1 MATLEELLIAQK
13 QTILYISKVLTNF
26 KKLGQAKMTRAVTI
40 KRMDHL
46 KELFT
51 KGQDFHTKIEFLAT
65 TQDQAEHAYFKHD
78 QFSLCADVYEET
90 SDYMAEILSGFET
103 TLLQSAIGDLDK
115 TSREAWELRRD
126 TSEPYPTF
134 AEINQFLNERIQA
147 FETIIPIKPKEKSTD
162 TTKSAKNNTV
172 VSHAASTVSFKCPV
186 CKQGTHLL
194 YQFGN
199 IMSKTVRIVTCANI
213 VTLNIIR
220 YYIIMLLPIHLLL
233 SNQRRQRQ
241 QAKSRRISKTVS
253 PNSSGLLATAR
264 LRLHS
269 PHGRTVTARALID
282 PGSVVTLITE
292 LIVQC
297 LHLPKFK
304 HAVCVTGVGETQF
317 PVHSATNITVSP
329 TFSDGPAYS
338 NALILK
344 SLTKYLP
351 NQNLPV
357 DQWRHISDLTLAD
370 SEPMSRD
377 PIDIIIGIDFYG
389 MLILDGIRKGSANE
403 PVVQNTALGWILFGP
418 ISPSLNRHSPSL
430 PVHHSNIE
438 NLDSVLR
445 RFWEVEELPQSPHLT
460 LDEIR
465 YEEHF
470 VATHSDEGRYI
481 VRLPF
486 KTNNSV
492 SLGESRAGTFTCL
505 QRLERRFLRQLTS
518 ASEYNFLDEY
528 RTLGHMNQI
537 QNPAM
542 PSLTGQSYYI
552 PHHAVIRT
560 SSATTRLRVV
570 FNASSP
576 SSNGTSL
583 NDLLLVGPKLQ
594 IDITTVLLQ
603 WRQHR
608 YVYIADIE
616 KMYRQILV
624 DPRDTD
630 FQRILWRAS
639 SDVPVDEYRLMTVTY
654 GTAAAPYLAL
664 RVLKQLTQDEG
675 SHFPLAVPIL
685 NSQIYIDDCIFGADD
700 KTLAHHGL
708 VNIQMLTGDEQ
719 LKVLG
724 IAWNPVS
731 DVFNFQ
737 VNLAQELSK
746 TKRAILSTISKLF
759 DPLGWAAPVVITAKI
774 FMQQLWLLKRQWDE
788 EIPDDYFAQW
798 QNYHDR
804 LQNLDRLRIPRWT
817 ANGAATVSRVL
828 DGFSDASTKAYA
840 AAVYLRLVSNDG
852 SVTVT
857 LLMAKAKVAPL
868 KTLAFRVLNYR
879 PRYCWLDLY
888 TSYNRPLIS
897 WRANVFAGRIQ
908 QSHSLGCVN
917 ILPVGK
923 LLSRIASPRFN
934 PWCQPRPGVTC
945 LRTQTL
951 PIARPAAWLPM
962 NLPCIHYGGQVLR
975 GCRN

>member
-1 MATLEELLIAQK
+1 MTTLEELLIAQK
-13 QTILYISKVLTNF
+13 QTILYISKVLPNF
-26 KKLGQAKMTRAVTI
+26 KKLGQAKMTCAVTI

-51 KGQDFHTKIEFLAT
+51 KCQDLYTKIEFLAT
-65 TQDQAEHAYFKHD
+65 AQDQAEHAYFKHD
-78 QFSLCADVYEET
+78 QFSVCADVYEET
-90 SDYMAEILSGFET
+90 SDYIAEILSGFET
-103 TLLQSAIGDLDK
+103 PLLQSAIGDSLLNLPTVSTNTSKDLCALRDISNSAIQGLKNLGRPVEHLSDMLVFLISQKFDK
-115 TSREAWELRRD
+115 ISREAWELRRD

-147 FETIIPIKPKEKSTD
+147 FGTIIPIKPKEKSTD

-172 VSHAASTVSFKCPV
+172 ASHAASTVSFKCPV

-194 YQFGN
+194 YQCETFLN
-199 IMSKTVRIVTCANI
+199 KTPIQRSEYIRQNNRCLNCFSRKHHVKNCTNSHVCKYCNAQHHSLLHYNVTANPSTSEQSEAPATTSE
-213 VTLNIIR
+213 VAT
-220 YYIIMLLPIHLLL
+220 HFV
-233 SNQRRQRQ
+233 
-241 QAKSRRISKTVS
+241 SKTVS

-292 LIVQC
+292 SIVQC
-297 LHLPKFK
+297 LYLPKFK

-338 NALILK
+338 TNALILK

-351 NQNLPV
+351 NQNLLV

-377 PIDIIIGIDFYG
+377 PIDIIIGIDLYG

-403 PVVQNTALGWILFGP
+403 PVTQNTALGWILFGP
-418 ISPSLNRHSPSL
+418 ISPSLNRHSPALS
-430 PVHHSNIE
+430 VHHSNIE
-438 NLDSVLR
+438 DLDFVLR
-445 RFWEVEELPQSPHLT
+445 RFWEVEELPQSLHLT

-465 YEEHF
+465 CEEHF
-470 VATHSDEGRYI
+470 VATHSRTDEGRYI

-492 SLGESRAGTFTCL
+492 SLGESRAVAFACL
-505 QRLERRFLRQLTS
+505 QRRERRFLRQLTS
-518 ASEYNFLDEY
+518 ASEYSNFLDEY

-639 SDVPVDEYRLMTVTY
+639 PDVPVDEYRLMTVTY

-664 RVLKQLTQDEG
+664 RVLKQLTEDEG

-685 NSQIYIDDCIFGADD
+685 NSQIYVDDCIFGADD
-700 KTLAHHGL
+700 KTLARETRNQLIALLSKGGFRLRKWASNCDDLLTDLDPSDHGL
-708 VNIQMLTGDEQ
+708 SNIQMLTGDEQ

-731 DVFNFQ
+731 DVFYFQ

-788 EIPDDYFAQW
+788 EIPDDYFAQ
-798 QNYHDR
+798 
-804 LQNLDRLRIPRWT
+804 
-817 ANGAATVSRVL
+817 
-828 DGFSDASTKAYA
+828 
-840 AAVYLRLVSNDG
+840 
-852 SVTVT
+852 
-857 LLMAKAKVAPL
+857 
-868 KTLAFRVLNYR
+868 
-879 PRYCWLDLY
+879 
-888 TSYNRPLIS
+888 
-897 WRANVFAGRIQ
+897 
-908 QSHSLGCVN
+908 
-917 ILPVGK
+917 
-923 LLSRIASPRFN
+923 
-934 PWCQPRPGVTC
+934 
-945 LRTQTL
+945 
-951 PIARPAAWLPM
+951 
-962 NLPCIHYGGQVLR
+962 
-975 GCRN
+975 